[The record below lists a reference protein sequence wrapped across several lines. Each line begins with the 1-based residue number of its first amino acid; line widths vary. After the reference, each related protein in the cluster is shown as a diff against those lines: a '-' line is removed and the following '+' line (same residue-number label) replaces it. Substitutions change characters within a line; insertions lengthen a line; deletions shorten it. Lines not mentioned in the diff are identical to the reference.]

1 MKEQKSFLRL
11 SILAGIFFPLLGAAC
26 APPVYRPTLE
36 ETRSGRASTVAPDV
50 TIRPGETRAEIEQV
64 DPVRGKI
71 RFRLD
76 NGRVAV
82 LNYDAATQVVYQGRS
97 YDVRNLEAGDVVA
110 VRIPGSNDYVSYI
123 TVQET
128 VQDRIA
134 RGTLQRSADRPN
146 TIEGIVEDINR
157 DRGVLD
163 LRLDSGRIV
172 TVTLPYNARSV
183 DVENFRRLRRGDVVR
198 LEGDFV
204 SPSTFQLYAFR
215 AP

>member
-1 MKEQKSFLRL
+1 MKEQKSFRRL
-11 SILAGIFFPLLGAAC
+11 SILAGTLFPLLAAAC
-26 APPVYRPTLE
+26 APVYQPTLE
-36 ETRSGRASTVAPDV
+36 ETRSGRASTVASDV
-50 TIRPGETRAEIEQV
+50 TVRPGETRAEVEQV

-71 RFRLD
+71 RLRLD
-76 NGRVAV
+76 SGRTAV
-82 LNYDAATQVVYQGRS
+82 LDYDAATRVVYHARD
-97 YDVRNLEAGDVVA
+97 YDVRSLEAGDVVV
-110 VRIPGSNDYVSYI
+110 VRIPRNGDDYLSYI

-134 RGTLQRSADRPN
+134 RGTLQRPADRPN

-157 DRGVLD
+157 ERGVLD

-172 TVTLPYNARSV
+172 TVTLPYNARSA

-204 SPSTFQLYAFR
+204 APGTFQFYAFR
-215 AP
+215 TP